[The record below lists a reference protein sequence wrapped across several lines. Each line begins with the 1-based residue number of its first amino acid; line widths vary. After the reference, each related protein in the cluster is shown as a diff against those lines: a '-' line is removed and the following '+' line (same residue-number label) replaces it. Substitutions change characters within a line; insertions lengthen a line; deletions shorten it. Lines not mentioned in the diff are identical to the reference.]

1 MGQFPYPPES
11 RPSLPNVPNWD
22 HSFLLVQIHSC
33 THKFQVCEPQP
44 RDKKTVLLG
53 HQVHLKV
60 NWFHLQSRSST
71 LQLPTLRANKRSVNT
86 PLICGTSV
94 QVERHDQQHRMHTS
108 VDCLLTSKTEIS
120 VKSLRFSKCSH
131 SKYQSIRKHDRYMVL
146 TDVRQ
151 SADLMFLA
159 KSGVA
164 LLAAGGPTRPR
175 QKCPSFDDYPEFL
188 RSHEIQSTVQF

>member
-1 MGQFPYPPES
+1 
-11 RPSLPNVPNWD
+11 
-22 HSFLLVQIHSC
+22 
-33 THKFQVCEPQP
+33 
-44 RDKKTVLLG
+44 
-53 HQVHLKV
+53 
-60 NWFHLQSRSST
+60 
-71 LQLPTLRANKRSVNT
+71 
-86 PLICGTSV
+86 
-94 QVERHDQQHRMHTS
+94 MHTS

-120 VKSLRFSKCSH
+120 VKSLRFSECSH

-175 QKCPSFDDYPEFL
+175 QKCPILMTILNSL
-188 RSHEIQSTVQF
+188 GVMKSRVQCSSDFATELIH